1 MGINLTG
8 IGLSGINAAEAEI
21 QTVEANITNAN
32 NPNYSAESTQLST
45 RVGPNGASIGVDVT
59 GIQRTEA
66 PFLTDAMNQA
76 QSTDSFNSSFAR
88 IAQLAQTYL
97 APASGNDLLKS
108 LQDLFNSFTNLSAS
122 PADPNLRTAVLNAAG
137 GVATLSQGL
146 SLQLNRTAMNELS
159 GLSALVQQVNDDS
172 RQVASINGQIQ
183 RVQAGGGSAA
193 ALLDQ
198 RDALASDL
206 ANLIG
211 ARMDA
216 RGNVAIAGVPLV
228 SGNLALPLS
237 VTGSGSN
244 VSLQVALPNG
254 NLQMPA
260 GQLGGSI
267 GGILAAAARV
277 GQLNTALNDF
287 VVSVATAINTQHQSG
302 FGLDGS
308 TGNQLFLIG
317 GGGIGI
323 SLNPAITVQNPAA
336 SQTAAGL
343 PGDGSNAA
351 ALAAL
356 AQATGLDTSF
366 PTSTLGQAYGQI
378 VSDFGSSVQG
388 AMNAQQYAAAS
399 FQSLNQLKGSI
410 TGVSLN
416 EELTHLVQFKNALE
430 AAGRAVQSANDITT
444 FLITELS

>member
-32 NPNYSAESTQLST
+32 NPNYSAESVQLST
-45 RVGPNGASIGVDVT
+45 RAGPDGASIGVDLT
-59 GIQRTEA
+59 RIERAEA

-88 IAQLAQTYL
+88 ITQLGQTYL

-122 PADPNLRTAVLNAAG
+122 PADPNLRSAVLNAAG
-137 GVATLSQGL
+137 GFATLSQGL

-183 RVQAGGGSAA
+183 RVRAGGGSAA

-216 RGNVAIAGVPLV
+216 KGNVAIAGVPLV

-244 VSLQVALPNG
+244 VSLQVALLNG

-267 GGILAAAARV
+267 GGILAAATRV

-323 SLNPAITVQNPAA
+323 SLNPAVTVQNLAA
-336 SQTAAGL
+336 SQTLAGV

-351 ALAAL
+351 AMAAL
-356 AQATGLDTSF
+356 AKATGLDTSF

-388 AMNAQQYAAAS
+388 AMNAQLYAAAS

-430 AAGRAVQSANDITT
+430 AAGRAVQIANDITT
-444 FLITELS
+444 FLITEIS

>member
-1 MGINLTG
+1 MGINLTA
-8 IGLSGINAAEAEI
+8 IGLSGINAAEAEFQVI
-21 QTVEANITNAN
+21 EANITNAN
-32 NPNYSAESTQLST
+32 NPNYSAESVQLSA
-45 RVGPNGASIGVDVT
+45 RVGPDGASIGVDVT
-59 GIQRTEA
+59 RIERAEA

-76 QSTDSFNSSFAR
+76 QSTESFNSSFAR
-88 IAQLAQTYL
+88 ITQLAQTYL

-122 PADPNLRTAVLNAAG
+122 PADPNLRSAVLNAAG
-137 GVATLSQGL
+137 GFATLSQGL
-146 SLQLNRTAMNELS
+146 SLQLNRTALNELS

-172 RQVASINGQIQ
+172 RQLASINVQIQ
-183 RVQAGGGSAA
+183 RLQAGGGSAA

-216 RGNVAIAGVPLV
+216 KGNVAIAGVPLV

-244 VSLQVALPNG
+244 VGLQVALPNG

-317 GGGIGI
+317 GGGNGI
-323 SLNPAITVQNPAA
+323 SLNPAITVQNLAA
-336 SQTAAGL
+336 SQTAAGV

-356 AQATGLDTSF
+356 AQATGLDISF

-388 AMNAQQYAAAS
+388 AMKGRQYAAAS
-399 FQSLNQLKGSI
+399 LQSLNQLKGSI

-416 EELTHLVQFKNALE
+416 EELTHLVQVRNALE
-430 AAGRAVQSANDITT
+430 AAGRAVQVANDITT

>member
-32 NPNYSAESTQLST
+32 NPNYSAESVQLST
-45 RVGPNGASIGVDVT
+45 RAGPDGASIGVDVT
-59 GIQRTEA
+59 RIERAEA

-88 IAQLAQTYL
+88 ITQLGQTYL

-122 PADPNLRTAVLNAAG
+122 PADPNLRSAVLNAAG
-137 GVATLSQGL
+137 GFATLSQGL

-183 RVQAGGGSAA
+183 RVRAGGGSAA

-206 ANLIG
+206 AKLIG

-216 RGNVAIAGVPLV
+216 KGNVAIAGVPLV

-244 VSLQVALPNG
+244 VSLQVALLNG

-267 GGILAAAARV
+267 GGILAAATRV

-323 SLNPAITVQNPAA
+323 SLNPAVTVQNLAA
-336 SQTAAGL
+336 SQTLAGV

-351 ALAAL
+351 AMAAL
-356 AQATGLDTSF
+356 AKATGLDTSF

-430 AAGRAVQSANDITT
+430 AAGRAVQIANDITT